1 MAPPRSRFVASS
13 SSAPQGEVTRGR
25 RKSRLQ
31 SVKAKGWAVGKQ
43 VELSGGSGGK
53 RSRGGSSLGA
63 KKRKTGTGTGTGT
76 EKRAGVKGT
85 VSQLLSA
92 KKAAELLPLLGQ
104 VIKRRA
110 PALHPAQMVSTSTRG
125 MAGVGLVLSLLFLA
139 LVCLAFWVR
148 WRERE
153 RERAHIERGVRE
165 RESVCVCV
173 CVCLCV
179 CVCVGV
185 GVLFVLYSLKIPYS
199 FGSLMDLL

>member
-63 KKRKTGTGTGTGT
+63 KKRKTGAG
-76 EKRAGVKGT
+76 KRTGVKGT

-92 KKAAELLPLLGQ
+92 KKAAELLPLLGE
-104 VIKRRA
+104 VIKRRV
-110 PALHPAQMVSTSTRG
+110 PALHPAQMVSTSSRG
-125 MAGVGLVLSLLFLA
+125 MAGVGSVLSLLSLA
-139 LVCLAFWVR
+139 HACLIF
-148 WRERE
+148 
-153 RERAHIERGVRE
+153 
-165 RESVCVCV
+165 
-173 CVCLCV
+173 
-179 CVCVGV
+179 VGV
-185 GVLFVLYSLKIPYS
+185 TEEGE
-199 FGSLMDLL
+199 